1 MDNRIEKI
9 IRLDE
14 QIDNMALQTTSA
26 YMFGIKQNLSVV
38 DKKILEYYKE
48 MLDVIIGI
56 LNENNTKNIKVVD
69 KMLKDYKNSASIMLE
84 DFIEVLQYYSEFN
97 EEIIQEEL
105 EILNKIYENIM
116 FNKELNQT
124 VLIELADSYFRV
136 GNEEKAR
143 EMLLD
148 YIKQNPNEDEPYL
161 CMQNWYMFYKKDYR
175 KLAEVIDLA
184 EENHH
189 MLITDF
195 GYSELIN
202 HYKKIKN
209 RELKEKYEKLY
220 NKWKEKNATINIY

>member
-220 NKWKEKNATINIY
+220 NKWKEKNATINI

>member
-14 QIDNMALQTTSA
+14 QIDNMSLQTTSA

-48 MLDVIIGI
+48 MLDVIIDI

-220 NKWKEKNATINIY
+220 NKWKEKNATINI

>member
-48 MLDVIIGI
+48 MLDVIIDI

-189 MLITDF
+189 ILIADF

-220 NKWKEKNATINIY
+220 NKWKEKNATINI

>member
-48 MLDVIIGI
+48 MLDVIIDI

-220 NKWKEKNATINIY
+220 NKWKEKNATINI